1 VTTMAVAGRWVAG
14 VSSSGLCC
22 LTADLVFGGGVGGGG
37 DCARE
42 REPPTAWAKMFGG
55 GGRDG
60 VKARDV

>member
-1 VTTMAVAGRWVAG
+1 VAGA
-14 VSSSGLCC
+14 SSSGLCW